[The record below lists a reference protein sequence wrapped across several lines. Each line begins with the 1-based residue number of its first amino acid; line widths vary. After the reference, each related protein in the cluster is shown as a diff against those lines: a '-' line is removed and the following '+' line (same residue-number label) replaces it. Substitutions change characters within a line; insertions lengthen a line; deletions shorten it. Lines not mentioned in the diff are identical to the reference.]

1 LFRLSGFIFWSAY
14 GLLAW
19 FNSFAGHPRVGL
31 QNLDTPTLVFWSIA
45 YATFGL
51 TLLRLSFCK
60 DDRESF
66 NFRVS
71 LICLNTLAVLA
82 MTWLLPWSGG
92 FAGLFMIPISMVTL
106 LFSFR
111 TALVWLVVQNI
122 LFAGILAWHS
132 VTPFNLPVT
141 SSFLLQLLTV
151 LLLRMTLKEAT
162 GREAISRINQELLS
176 SRALLAEA
184 SRQKERLRIAQ
195 DLHDLMGHQLT
206 TLHLNLETLSRTPL
220 SPRAKQVL
228 QQSRETVTHL
238 FDDVRSAVSALR
250 DDQHEDFEQALQQLF
265 SPLSGVQ
272 LHVKT
277 HGPLRLENPEIT
289 KTGLRCLQEILT
301 NTLRHAEARNLYV
314 LLESTDEGLVI
325 QTRDDGRGTEQLKA
339 GHGLTGMRERVEALG
354 GQVQV
359 TSKKGEGF
367 MINVQIPRVTQ
378 AKATE

>member
-1 LFRLSGFIFWSAY
+1 M
-14 GLLAW
+14 LAI
-19 FNSFAGHPRVGL
+19 
-31 QNLDTPTLVFWSIA
+31 WSIA

-66 NFRVS
+66 SFRVS
-71 LICLNTLAVLA
+71 LISLNALAILI

-92 FAGLFMIPISMVTL
+92 FGGLFMIPISMVTL

-111 TALVWLVVQNI
+111 TALVWLVIQNI
-122 LFAGILAWHS
+122 LFASVLAWHG
-132 VTPFNLPVT
+132 VNPFNLPVT

-206 TLHLNLETLSRTPL
+206 SLHLNLETLSRTPL
-220 SPRAKQVL
+220 SPSAKQVL
-228 QQSRETVTHL
+228 QQSQGTVTHL

-301 NTLRHAEARNLYV
+301 NTLRHAEAQNLYV

-325 QTRDDGRGTEQLKA
+325 QTRDDGRGTEHLKA

-354 GQVQV
+354 GRVQV

-367 MINVQIPRVTQ
+367 MLNVQIPRVHQ
-378 AKATE
+378 AKTTSEFEA